1 MQYLILVIEGNLRT
15 SISCNE
21 YKPAG
26 VCIIYSKLEKKFKK
40 HSNEKQIKTKYE
52 KKISRNLET

>member
-26 VCIIYSKLEKKFKK
+26 VSIIYSKLK
-40 HSNEKQIKTKYE
+40 
-52 KKISRNLET
+52 KKIEKTQQRKTN